1 VLLGDDFNPA
11 RTQYVDKATLA
22 ERVQGYDSREA
33 LNMIGQGEGS
43 NVEVLEGKH
52 AESLVVFNYVEGKT
66 VDRDRL
72 VAETGKQV
80 FVVDMWYID
89 TLATALAQ
97 GRPDAVAM
105 RSKLKHAMTAFQ
117 VSTYL
122 TLCDGSHRP
131 VIVKAQ
137 EQLAAVGVE
146 Q

>member
-1 VLLGDDFNPA
+1 
-11 RTQYVDKATLA
+11 
-22 ERVQGYDSREA
+22 
-33 LNMIGQGEGS
+33 
-43 NVEVLEGKH
+43 
-52 AESLVVFNYVEGKT
+52 
-66 VDRDRL
+66 
-72 VAETGKQV
+72 
-80 FVVDMWYID
+80 
-89 TLATALAQ
+89 LATALAQ